1 MYLTRIIPA
10 GAGVRLSRIN
20 ISITCGHACSQTVR
34 PLTRLGRLVSQKRH
48 RRDPVTR
55 RRNKDSFAQR
65 LFSGVNDTG
74 EGLRLVTKRPE
85 KITLA
90 EMRGS
95 GVRGL

>member
-1 MYLTRIIPA
+1 MPA
-10 GAGVRLSRIN
+10 PKRVRL
-20 ISITCGHACSQTVR
+20 
-34 PLTRLGRLVSQKRH
+34 LTRLGAFGFIKEH
-48 RRDPVTR
+48 RRDPATR

-90 EMRGS
+90 EMRAS
-95 GVRGL
+95 GVRGLLLGYENDGG